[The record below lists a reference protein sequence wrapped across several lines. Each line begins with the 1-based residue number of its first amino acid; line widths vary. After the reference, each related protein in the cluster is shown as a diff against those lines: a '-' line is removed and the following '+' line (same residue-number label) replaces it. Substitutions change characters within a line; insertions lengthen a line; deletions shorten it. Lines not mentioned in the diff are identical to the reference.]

1 MLESLFVLS
10 KSGVILFSWSFENST
25 NVKVLESLIFFVK
38 DVLLVDRT
46 GKDSTIRFGDRLQLK
61 WALANAIGV
70 VVVGIYDQANANR
83 VPYLDLLLKT
93 VASTFQSSFG
103 DLMVKRGNE
112 QKEQVVTRFGSSSSS
127 STNNSKST
135 GGDERVSAAIAGA
148 SILASNGND
157 TFSAFNNVFERLLDE
172 AESGKMMG
180 GGGGGGKSGA
190 ISKQN
195 NPTLIRKKEEEE
207 EEQVSK
213 SNVEDEE
220 DDEDEE
226 AAAEA
231 EMERL
236 GISRPPMLAGLPS
249 SAGPKSKNNNKGG
262 NTPNRGNSSKS
273 GNASTTPSSA
283 SSTPS
288 KKKGGGVESSS
299 SSSSKGGSAK
309 VQRSWG
315 TTDSFD
321 EAKAALLDMSKGSSA
336 SSSSS
341 GGNGVGTG
349 GGGGGSGGLAAAD
362 AALLNVQKVAFS
374 GTGAGGSGANLTE
387 EDDDDENDEIIKS
400 SSSSSSSSS
409 LSNKDGTSWFSRSG
423 IGSWVSSLTG
433 NKILTKEELDPIA
446 ETLRTHLMD
455 KNVAKEVSDNLCDSL
470 VQQLEG
476 TKLEG
481 GLSALTVH
489 AKISVAVKS
498 ALRRSV
504 ERILT
509 PKKSVDLLR
518 DVRAKKAAVLSNG
531 QHAPFVL
538 VFCGVNG
545 VGKSTTLSKTA
556 YHLKDNGFSVLIA
569 ACDSFRAG
577 AVEQLKRHC
586 AALDV
591 PLYQQGYAKDPVSI
605 ASDAIKRAKD
615 DKIDVVLIDTAGR
628 MQNNQALMQQLAR
641 LVAVNKPDLVL
652 FVGEALVGNDGV
664 DQLVEFDKRLV
675 DHAVDSASPRRI
687 DGIVLTKFDTVDD
700 KVGAALSMVYRTG
713 IPVVFLGTGQQYPDL
728 RRMNTQAVMNALLS

>member
-1 MLESLFVLS
+1 MLEYLTIFSRAGVVLFTWSYDSAALNFKV
-10 KSGVILFSWSFENST
+10 FSALDSF
-25 NVKVLESLIFFVK
+25 IK
-38 DVLLVDRT
+38 DVLLQDRT
-46 GKDSTIRFGDRLQLK
+46 SVDSYRVGERLQVK

-70 VVVGIYDQANANR
+70 VVVGVYDQANANR
-83 VPYLDLLLKT
+83 VPYLDTLLKK
-93 VASTFQSSFG
+93 VANTFQSTFC
-103 DLMVKRGNE
+103 DLLTKKGME
-112 QKEQVVTRFGSSSSS
+112 QREKAISVYGSTASAIPSSKNGF
-127 STNNSKST
+127 TNDAK
-135 GGDERVSAAIAGA
+135 VSIAISGA
-148 SILASNGND
+148 SIVSCEFEKNNTVTNKTTVFAS
-157 TFSAFNNVFERLLDE
+157 FNEIFERLLDE
-172 AESGKMMG
+172 AESGKG
-180 GGGGGGKSGA
+180 ISTGKNNTSSSSSTSKSSL
-190 ISKQN
+190 ISNSNLKTVSSSSS
-195 NPTLIRKKEEEE
+195 NPTISMNLSTEMDIKTIDGKGGQKEEEE
-207 EEQVSK
+207 E
-213 SNVEDEE
+213 
-220 DDEDEE
+220 DDDD
-226 AAAEA
+226 A

-236 GISRPPMLAGLPS
+236 GISRPLMLAGLPS
-249 SAGPKSKNNNKGG
+249 S
-262 NTPNRGNSSKS
+262 
-273 GNASTTPSSA
+273 STSSA
-283 SSTPS
+283 KKNKNQGSSSTPS
-288 KKKGGGVESSS
+288 SSSSTPNKKGNVN
-299 SSSSKGGSAK
+299 SSSSKSKEK
-309 VQRSWG
+309 VQRNWG

-321 EAKAALLDMSKGSSA
+321 ETKAALLDMSSKGSGS
-336 SSSSS
+336 
-341 GGNGVGTG
+341 
-349 GGGGGSGGLAAAD
+349 GGGSSISASD
-362 AALLNVQKVAFS
+362 AALLNVQKVSFS
-374 GTGAGGSGANLTE
+374 GTGASGSGANLTNE
-387 EDDDDENDEIIKS
+387 EEEEEDENDEKRKKNLFGNS

-409 LSNKDGTSWFSRSG
+409 STNNWFSKSM
-423 IGSWVSSLTG
+423 IGSWMSSFTG
-433 NKILTKEELDPIA
+433 NKILTKEELEPIA

-481 GLSALTVH
+481 GLTALTVH
-489 AKISVAVKS
+489 AKITAAVKA
-498 ALRRSV
+498 ALRRAI

-518 DVRAKKAAVLSNG
+518 DVRAKKTAVSSNANTV
-531 QHAPFVL
+531 HSPFVA

-556 YHLKDNGFSVLIA
+556 FHLKDNGFSVLIA

-591 PLYQQGYAKDPVSI
+591 PLYQQGYAKDPVTI
-605 ASDAIKRAKD
+605 AADAIKKAKED
-615 DKIDVVLIDTAGR
+615 SIDVVLIDTAGR

-664 DQLVEFDKRLV
+664 DQLVEFDRRLV

-728 RRMNTQAVMNALLS
+728 RRMNTQAVLNSLLA

>member
-1 MLESLFVLS
+1 MLESVFVLS
-10 KSGVILFSWSFENST
+10 KGGVILFSWSFEPNT
-25 NVKVLESLIFFVK
+25 KVLDALIYFVK
-38 DVLLVDRT
+38 DVLLLDRT
-46 GKDSTIRFGDRLQLK
+46 GKDSTVRFGDRLQMK

-83 VPYLDLLLKT
+83 VPYLDSLLKT

-103 DLMVKRGNE
+103 DLMVKKGNE
-112 QKEQVVTRFGSSSSS
+112 QKEQVVTRFGSSSSSSSS

-135 GGDERVSAAIAGA
+135 GGDERVSLAIAGA

-172 AESGKMMG
+172 EESGKML
-180 GGGGGGKSGA
+180 GGGGGKNGA
-190 ISKQN
+190 VSKPN
-195 NPTLIRKKEEEE
+195 NPSLIKKKEEEE
-207 EEQVSK
+207 EEKEEVAK

-220 DDEDEE
+220 NDEDEE

-236 GISRPPMLAGLPS
+236 GISRPPMLAGLPLS
-249 SAGPKSKNNNKGG
+249 TGPKSKNNNKGG
-262 NTPNRGNSSKS
+262 NTPTRGG

-283 SSTPS
+283 SSSTPN
-288 KKKGGGVESSS
+288 KKKGGVDSSSSS

-336 SSSSS
+336 SSG
-341 GGNGVGTG
+341 GGNGVG

-387 EDDDDENDEIIKS
+387 EEEDDDENDEIIK
-400 SSSSSSSSS
+400 SSSSSSSS

-423 IGSWVSSLTG
+423 LGSWVSSLTG

-489 AKISVAVKS
+489 AKISAAVKS

-615 DKIDVVLIDTAGR
+615 EKIDVVLIDTAGR

-728 RRMNTQAVMNALLS
+728 RRMNTQAVLNALLA